1 MALPSG
7 PVIFARAFPSELWFM
22 TQLVLFNVTNGLIIG
37 AFYVLM
43 ALGLSLILNLSNV
56 INFAHGGFLVVGGYI
71 AYTIT
76 PYVGFWGAL
85 LIAPPLTAL
94 IGLAVERVLI
104 RPLYGRDPLYSLLL
118 TFGLAFIIEDGAR
131 FIWGAQGKPVTVPAF
146 LAQPL
151 SYDFFFITGY
161 RLFMVAVVLFI
172 VALLFLLLRYTRL
185 GIRIRA
191 GTLDLETVSA
201 LGVNVRTLRSL
212 NFAVGIYL
220 AGLSGVLA
228 AGQLGLEPTM
238 GANVLMPSFIAIIV
252 GGVGSLTGTLLGG
265 LLIGVASGLAA
276 VFLPAASEAIMYVL
290 MAVVL
295 LIRPRGLLGEEGMMS

>member
-1 MALPSG
+1 MG
-7 PVIFARAFPSELWFM
+7 EL
-22 TQLVLFNVTNGLIIG
+22 LLFNVTNGLIIG

-56 INFAHGGFLVVGGYI
+56 INFAHGGFLVLSGYI

-85 LIAPPLTAL
+85 IFAPPLIAL
-94 IGLAVERVLI
+94 VGLAVERTLI

-118 TFGLAFIIEDGAR
+118 TFGLAFVLEDGTR
-131 FIWGAQGKPVTVPAF
+131 FIWGAQGKPVSIPEV

-151 SYDFFFITGY
+151 SDQLFFITGY
-161 RLFMVAVVLFI
+161 RVLMVATVAVAVL
-172 VALLFLLLRYTRL
+172 LLFVLLRYTRL

-191 GTLDLETVSA
+191 GTLDLETVAA
-201 LGVNVRTLRSL
+201 LGINVGRLRAL
-212 NFAVGIYL
+212 NFGVGIFL

-238 GANVLMPSFIAIIV
+238 GTGLLMPSFIAIIV

-265 LLIGVASGLAA
+265 LLIGVASGITA
-276 VFLPAASEAIMYVL
+276 VFMPAASEAIMYVL

-295 LIRPRGLLGEEGMMS
+295 MVRPRGLLGEEGMMT

>member
-1 MALPSG
+1 
-7 PVIFARAFPSELWFM
+7 M

-85 LIAPPLTAL
+85 LIAPPLTAV
-94 IGLAVERVLI
+94 IGLAVERALI

-161 RLFMVAVVLFI
+161 RVFMVAVVLFT
-172 VALLFLLLRYTRL
+172 VTLLFLLLRYTRL

-238 GANVLMPSFIAIIV
+238 GAGVLMPSFIAIIV

-295 LIRPRGLLGEEGMMS
+295 LIRPRGLLGEEGMMT